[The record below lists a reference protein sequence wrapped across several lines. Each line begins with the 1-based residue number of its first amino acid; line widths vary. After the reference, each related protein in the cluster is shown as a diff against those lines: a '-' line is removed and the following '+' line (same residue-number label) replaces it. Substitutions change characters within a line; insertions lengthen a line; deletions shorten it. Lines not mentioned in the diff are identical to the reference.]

1 MGETMEFIN
10 AKIEHLNKIWEITL
24 EAKAQLKRMELDQ
37 WQKGYPEKENW
48 LADIESRTAYIAV
61 ENGKILGAFMLLTQN
76 EPSYDIIN
84 GKWLSNSPYASLH
97 RVCVSDSAKG
107 RGVAG
112 KMFAEGCR
120 LAKEKG
126 LDSMR
131 IDTHPGNKP
140 MLRAIEKFGFTK
152 CGTICI
158 VGSSED
164 GDERVAF
171 EKLI

>member
-1 MGETMEFIN
+1 MEFIT
-10 AKIEHLNKIWEITL
+10 AKIAHLDEMCNIVD
-24 EAKAQLKRMELDQ
+24 EAKAQLKRLGVDQ
-37 WQKGYPEKENW
+37 WQKGYPNRESW
-48 LADIESRTAYIAV
+48 QGDIDSQTAYLAV
-61 ENGKILGAFMLLTQN
+61 ENDEIVGAFMLLTKN

-84 GKWLSNSPYASLH
+84 GKWLSDAPYASLH

-120 LAKEKG
+120 LAKEFG

-131 IDTHPGNKP
+131 IDTHPENKS

-152 CGTICI
+152 CGII
-158 VGSSED
+158 RIKGSSED

>member
-1 MGETMEFIN
+1 MEFIN
-10 AKIEHLNKIWEITL
+10 AKTEHLDKIWEITL
-24 EAKAQLKRMELDQ
+24 EAKTQLKRMGLDQ

-48 LADIESRTAYIAV
+48 LGDIKAQTAYLAV
-61 ENGKILGAFMLLTQN
+61 ESGEIVGAFMLLTKN
-76 EPSYDIIN
+76 EPSYDVID
-84 GKWLSNSPYASLH
+84 GKWLCDSPYASLH

-120 LAKEKG
+120 LAKKFG

-131 IDTHPGNKP
+131 IDTHPENKS

-152 CGTICI
+152 CGII
-158 VGSSED
+158 RIKGSSED